1 MDVESNPS
9 EEQHLTGGFLT
20 GSVTRSGDTVRRSAG
35 YWSPAVHAWLAHL
48 DERGIDV
55 APRPLRLDS
64 ATGVEVV
71 SYLDGTVPS
80 GGASPPYLWSNDTL
94 ANVARLIRR
103 FHDASADFTAP
114 LGANWQTTGAYPGGG
129 EVICHNDLAPWNT
142 VFVDERPVAFIDWDL
157 AAPGPRLWDVA
168 FALWHFVPL
177 YGDPASDPFD
187 VTVFEPRARRT
198 RLFCDAYGLPGRRG
212 VIDMIQER
220 ELAVHAAIEQGAE
233 AGDPAYQ
240 RLWELGAGDGIRR
253 QINYVQKHCH
263 ELEQALA

>member
-1 MDVESNPS
+1 MDGESIPS
-9 EEQHLTGGFLT
+9 EEQRLTGGFLT
-20 GSVTRSGDTVRRSAG
+20 SSVTRSGDTVRRSAG
-35 YWSPAVHAWLAHL
+35 HWSPAVHAWLAHL

-55 APRPLRLDS
+55 APHPLRFDS

-80 GGASPPYLWSNDTL
+80 GGACPPDLWSDDTL
-94 ANVARLIRR
+94 TVVARLIRR

-114 LGANWQTTGAYPGGG
+114 PGANWQTTGAYPGGG

-157 AAPGPRLWDVA
+157 AAPSPRLWDVA

-187 VTVFEPRARRT
+187 VTVFEPRARRAG
-198 RLFCDAYGLPGRRG
+198 LFCDAYGLPDRRG
-212 VIDMIQER
+212 VIDMVQER
-220 ELAVHAAIEQGAE
+220 QLAAHAAVEQGAE

-240 RLWELGAGDGIRR
+240 RLWELGTGDGIRR